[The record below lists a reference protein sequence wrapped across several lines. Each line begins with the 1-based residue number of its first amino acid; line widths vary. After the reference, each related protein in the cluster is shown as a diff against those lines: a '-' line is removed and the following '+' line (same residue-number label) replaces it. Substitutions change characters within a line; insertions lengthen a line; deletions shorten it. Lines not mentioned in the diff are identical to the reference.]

1 MKDVHVEA
9 SLAHLAVGRGR
20 IPVSYRN
27 RNARKPLKDWYPE
40 LIFVCVTPALTSALG
55 SLWNSDVRKNRHF
68 ATT

>member
-20 IPVSYRN
+20 ISVSYRK

-40 LIFVCVTPALTSALG
+40 LIFVCYSC
-55 SLWNSDVRKNRHF
+55 SDQCSGNTLEV
-68 ATT
+68 